1 MGDRE
6 REAAGRVIASAAA
19 SARVSVRVRVVG
31 LRRWSLS
38 GWVGVRPIFC
48 PSAKGLLVLLLLL
61 CSLPSSSGRQGQSH
75 FFRIFYCISLMLS
88 WPHGHWNRSLSTHP
102 ERVWSCK
109 GNGAWMSV
117 NAGVRT
123 NGRSI
128 DCTTKGL
135 RGTARRNRACG
146 KQRTWE
152 RETSTG
158 AGRGGAVTAETT
170 TRRGKT
176 RRRWRG
182 RRCTRASGS
191 PGARPCCSCAGT
203 CPRGCRTSLRTRRS
217 NVRARA
223 DVDMGAEV
231 SA

>member
-1 MGDRE
+1 MFRCGCGWWDCVDGACRGGLE
-6 REAAGRVIASAAA
+6 CARSFALVQRVFLFCCCCC
-19 SARVSVRVRVVG
+19 VRS
-31 LRRWSLS
+31 LRRR
-38 GWVGVRPIFC
+38 VDKDRAI
-48 PSAKGLLVLLLLL
+48 
-61 CSLPSSSGRQGQSH
+61 

-109 GNGAWMSV
+109 GNGAWTSV

-152 RETSTG
+152 RETSAG